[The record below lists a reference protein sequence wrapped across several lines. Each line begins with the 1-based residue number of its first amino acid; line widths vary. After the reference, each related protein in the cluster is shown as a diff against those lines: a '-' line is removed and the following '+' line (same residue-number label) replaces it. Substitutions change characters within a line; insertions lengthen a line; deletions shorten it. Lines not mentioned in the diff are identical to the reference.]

1 MSASTI
7 SPALGVA
14 AVPPARG
21 QLSFARVLRSEWIK
35 FTTIRSTLWGVALA
49 LVGGAGLAGLMSYA
63 FLVGPSLDSTLT
75 AAEMFSEI
83 GDRPALAVIGF
94 DIKLTYA
101 LVAILGVLLISTE
114 RASGLWNTTLVAVP
128 SRTPALTAKL
138 LLSGVAGTL
147 LGFVAAVATVLITAP
162 TFAHYGFEQSLLD
175 PILAQV
181 VVGAAVF
188 TGLIGV
194 MSTAV
199 ASVVRSTAAG
209 AGIVLGLFLIVPS
222 ILGLVPG
229 EFASRLAQLLPSAA
243 GIMLLKPVDAVGW
256 STLATG
262 FLVFLGWVV
271 ASVALA
277 LVLLKRKDV

>member
-14 AVPPARG
+14 SVPPARG

-49 LVGGAGLAGLMSYA
+49 LVGGAGLAGLMAYA

-138 LLSGVAGTL
+138 LLSGVAGTV

-162 TFAHYGFEQSLLD
+162 TFAHYGLEQSLLD

-209 AGIVLGLFLIVPS
+209 AGIVLGLFLVVPS

-243 GIMLLKPVDAVGW
+243 GMMLLQPVDAVGW
-256 STLATG
+256 WTLATG
-262 FLVFLGWVV
+262 LLVFLGWVV

-277 LVLLKRKDV
+277 IVLLKRKDV

>member
-49 LVGGAGLAGLMSYA
+49 IVGGAGLAGLMSYA

-162 TFAHYGFEQSLLD
+162 TFAHYGFEQSLFD

>member
-7 SPALGVA
+7 SPALGIA

-21 QLSFARVLRSEWIK
+21 HLSFARVLTSEWIK
-35 FTTIRSTLWGVALA
+35 FTTIRSTLLGVALA
-49 LVGGAGLAGLMSYA
+49 LVGGAGLAGLMAYA
-63 FLVGPSLDSTLT
+63 LLVGPSLDSTLT

-138 LLSGVAGTL
+138 LLSGVAGTV

-162 TFAHYGFEQSLLD
+162 TFAHYGLEQSLLD

-243 GIMLLKPVDAVGW
+243 GMMLLQPVDAVGW
-256 STLATG
+256 WTLATG
-262 FLVFLGWVV
+262 LLVFLGWVV

-277 LVLLKRKDV
+277 IVLLKRKDV

>member
-7 SPALGVA
+7 SPALGIA

-21 QLSFARVLRSEWIK
+21 HLSFARVLTSEWIK

-49 LVGGAGLAGLMSYA
+49 LVGGAGLAGLMAYA

-138 LLSGVAGTL
+138 LLSGVAGTI

-162 TFAHYGFEQSLLD
+162 TFAHYGLEQSLLD

-243 GIMLLKPVDAVGW
+243 GIMLLQPVDTVGW
-256 STLATG
+256 WTLATG
-262 FLVFLGWVV
+262 LLVFLGWVV

-277 LVLLKRKDV
+277 IVLLKRKDV

>member
-7 SPALGVA
+7 YPALGVA
-14 AVPPARG
+14 SVPPARG

-49 LVGGAGLAGLMSYA
+49 LVGGAGLAGLMAYA

-138 LLSGVAGTL
+138 LLSGVAGTV

-162 TFAHYGFEQSLLD
+162 TFAHYGLEQSLLD

-243 GIMLLKPVDAVGW
+243 GMMLLQPVDAVGW
-256 STLATG
+256 WTLATG
-262 FLVFLGWVV
+262 LLVFLGWVV

-277 LVLLKRKDV
+277 IVLLKRKDV

>member
-7 SPALGVA
+7 SPDLRVAAAQPALGK
-14 AVPPARG
+14 
-21 QLSFARVLRSEWIK
+21 LSFARIVKSEWVK

-49 LVGGAGLAGLMSYA
+49 LVGGAGLAGLMAYA

-75 AAEMFSEI
+75 AAEMFREI
-83 GDRPALAVIGF
+83 GDRPALALIGF
-94 DIKLTYA
+94 DIKVTYA

-138 LLSGVAGTL
+138 LLSGVAGTV

-162 TFAHYGFEQSLLD
+162 TLAHYGFEQSLID

-222 ILGLVPG
+222 IFGLIPG
-229 EFASRLAQLLPSAA
+229 EFAAQLAQLLPGAA
-243 GIMLLKPVDAVGW
+243 GMVLLQPVDTIGW
-256 STLATG
+256 SMLATS
-262 FLVFLGWVV
+262 FLVFFGWVV
-271 ASVALA
+271 ASVVLA